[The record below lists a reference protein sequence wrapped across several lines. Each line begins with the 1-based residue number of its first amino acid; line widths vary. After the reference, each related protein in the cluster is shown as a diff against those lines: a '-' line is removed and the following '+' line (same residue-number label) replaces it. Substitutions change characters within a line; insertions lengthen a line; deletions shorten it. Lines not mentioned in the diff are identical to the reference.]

1 YLRGRSTKSHA
12 CLIIFWTINDV
23 LFGIVSYGL
32 SKYLDSRSS
41 KPLREGLR
49 MTGVAMVNLRPQ
61 REYQDLEEFVRDP
74 KAGWGNKFGMLVL
87 PTYYHRSGS
96 DPLEYLRRAKAMI
109 DQKKSSLESYFSYKF
124 GYLIMSILGA
134 KYASRLNYRIL
145 CNTTFTI
152 SNIVGPKEKLTFA
165 GHPVD
170 YIKTTSSSLPHN
182 PEKFVHLEDLR
193 NDFRKM
199 MIPQA
204 ELVERLTWM
213 MSWLVW
219 LMTRIKAITMHMLS
233 YAGTAYMQIL
243 VAKDL
248 VHDPEVLAKCLEDA
262 MLEMKEAALPKI
274 KRK

>member
-1 YLRGRSTKSHA
+1 MH
-12 CLIIFWTINDV
+12 TINDV

-41 KPLREGLR
+41 KSIREGLR

-134 KYASRLNYRIL
+134 K
-145 CNTTFTI
+145 
-152 SNIVGPKEKLTFA
+152 
-165 GHPVD
+165 
-170 YIKTTSSSLPHN
+170 
-182 PEKFVHLEDLR
+182 
-193 NDFRKM
+193 
-199 MIPQA
+199 
-204 ELVERLTWM
+204 
-213 MSWLVW
+213 
-219 LMTRIKAITMHMLS
+219 AITMHMVS